1 MRCLK
6 NWINLKLWNWT
17 ATKMSVNNRL
27 ILGDNLQVLGHM
39 LEDTR
44 GSFDLVYIDPP
55 FATNNV
61 FRSNAT
67 RAATISSASDG
78 NLAYSDV
85 FDLETYIGFLEARV
99 VVARDLL
106 SAEGSFYIHTDTKV
120 GHYVKVMMDR
130 VFGRSNFRNE
140 ITRIKSNPK
149 NFDRRAYGNIKD
161 TVLFYTKGDS
171 YIWNEP
177 RVLQSAEVINQR
189 YNKVDESGR
198 RYTTTPLHAPGETKD
213 GATGCRW
220 REMMPPA
227 GRHWRYAPAELDALD
242 AAGLIEWSST
252 GNPRKI
258 IYADEVSANGVKMQD
273 VWEYKDP
280 QVPTYPTEKNLAML
294 EKIVATSSDE
304 GSWVLDFFCGSGT
317 TLRAAS
323 NLGRC
328 WVGVDQSPV
337 AIDAARARLG
347 DVGYEFEDVS
357 GGTGQGHKPASAR
370 RLWRSRRQVESSSR
384 LRPSTNS
391 FRSPLI
397 PSTAPAATQSLT
409 NCFPSSTVG
418 SRLRFSRKD
427 RAATRP

>member
-1 MRCLK
+1 MPAK
-6 NWINLKLWNWT
+6 
-17 ATKMSVNNRL
+17 NRL
-27 ILGDNLQVLGHM
+27 ILGDNLAVLDGM
-39 LEDTR
+39 LRD
-44 GSFDLVYIDPP
+44 GCGLFDLVYIDPP

-61 FRSNAT
+61 FRANAT

-85 FDLETYIGFLEARV
+85 FDLETYIEFLETRV
-99 VVARDLL
+99 VVARELL
-106 SAEGSFYIHTDTKV
+106 SVDGSFYMHTDTKV
-120 GHYVKVMMDR
+120 GHYVKVMLDR

-161 TVLFYTKGDS
+161 TVLFYTKGGS

-177 RVLQSAEVINQR
+177 RVLQSAEAINQR

-213 GATGCRW
+213 GPTGSRW
-220 REMMPPA
+220 HGMLPPA
-227 GRHWRYAPAELDALD
+227 GRHWRYPPTELDELD

-294 EKIVATSSDE
+294 EKIVSTSSDE

-317 TLRAAS
+317 TLRAAT
-323 NLGRC
+323 NLGRS
-328 WVGVDQSPV
+328 WVGIDQSPV
-337 AIDAARARLG
+337 AIEAAKARLG
-347 DVGYEFEDVS
+347 DVEYEFRDES
-357 GGTGQGHKPASAR
+357 GGIRQDYKPSAANR
-370 RLWRSRRQVESSSR
+370 VWRSRRQAESSSR

-391 FRSPLI
+391 LRSPLI
-397 PSTAPAATQSLT
+397 PSTAPVATQSLT

-418 SRLRFSRKD
+418 SRLRFSRND
-427 RAATRP
+427 RAATSP

>member
-1 MRCLK
+1 MPAK
-6 NWINLKLWNWT
+6 
-17 ATKMSVNNRL
+17 NRL
-27 ILGDNLQVLGHM
+27 ILGDNLQVLGRM
-39 LEDTR
+39 LEEPR

-61 FRSNAT
+61 FRANAG

-85 FDLETYIGFLEARV
+85 FDLATYIEFLETPV

-106 SAEGSFYIHTDTKV
+106 SADGSFYVHTDTKV

-161 TVLFYTKGDS
+161 TVLFYTKGGS

-189 YNKVDESGR
+189 YSKVDESGR

-213 GATGCRW
+213 GATGSRW
-220 REMMPPA
+220 RGMLPPA
-227 GRHWRYAPAELDALD
+227 GRHWRYPPTELDELDA
-242 AAGLIEWSST
+242 ARLIEWSST

-280 QVPTYPTEKNLAML
+280 QIPSYPTEKNLAML

-317 TLRAAS
+317 TLRAAA
-323 NLGRC
+323 NLGRR

-337 AIDAARARLG
+337 AIEAAQARLS
-347 DVGYEFEDVS
+347 DVEYVIRGAS
-357 GGTGQGHKPASAR
+357 GGNCQDHKPSSANKA
-370 RLWRSRRQVESSSR
+370 WRSRRQVESASR

-391 FRSPLI
+391 LRSPLI
-397 PSTAPAATQSLT
+397 PSTAPASTQSLT

-427 RAATRP
+427 NAAIRP